1 MTFLSR
7 KFAIVKYD
15 VFCGENLETRPRASI
30 EGYLVVAASTPT
42 YSSLLEIYLALFFCC
57 ALSNWENQLVVVVSL
72 LSQLSWVVIGTI
84 SSNWENQLVIV
95 VIKVVSDLFGLFA
108 IQVERVL
115 KLNWTA
121 HELRYYSTETGCLF
135 IRFIFKRLLV
145 SIKTGCSSS
154 NWENNSKYF
163 STLQRERKLKS
174 SKTIKTSFL
183 GFHLI
188 G

>member
-1 MTFLSR
+1 MWQKSNR
-7 KFAIVKYD
+7 KV
-15 VFCGENLETRPRASI
+15 
-30 EGYLVVAASTPT
+30 
-42 YSSLLEIYLALFFCC
+42 LLEIYLALFFLLRFVKLGKSARCRGKF
-57 ALSNWENQLVVVVSL
+57 
-72 LSQLSWVVIGTI
+72 LSQLSWVEIGTI

-115 KLNWTA
+115 KLNWMA

-135 IRFIFKRLLV
+135 IWFIFKRLLV
-145 SIKTGCSSS
+145 SIKTGWSSS

-163 STLQRERKLKS
+163 STLQRERKLKT
-174 SKTIKTSFL
+174 SKTIKTSLL